1 MHDVDASVNC
11 NVRFG
16 ADSAPPNLT
25 YWQTDASVSC
35 IHSPTII

>member
-16 ADSAPPNLT
+16 ADSVAPNLT
-25 YWQTDASVSC
+25 YWQIDASVSC
-35 IHSPTII
+35 INGPTII